1 MRAAAEQM
9 ALALGAVSEST
20 TDWDLVLAWFRRAID
35 VIGHKEV
42 AYRLDI
48 APSNLSDAINERE
61 RKDVKG
67 RWIATVLRMA
77 PPAIVQEYVE
87 LVCAS
92 HGFDAPKRRPIL
104 TPDAEVR
111 HMRERLSALA
121 PGVLQLIDKELG
133 R

>member
-9 ALALGAVSEST
+9 PLALGAVSESAS
-20 TDWDLVLAWFRRAID
+20 DWDLVLAWFRRAID

-77 PPAIVQEYVE
+77 PPPSCRSTSSC
-87 LVCAS
+87 CAPRTAS
-92 HGFDAPKRRPIL
+92 TRPSGARCSRPTRRSASCAPSSPSSRP
-104 TPDAEVR
+104 A
-111 HMRERLSALA
+111 S
-121 PGVLQLIDKELG
+121 
-133 R
+133 